1 MAKNT
6 QSVAEKLA
14 KLDKM
19 TSSINAKHGRTV
31 VGRVSANP
39 ELREQL
45 TIEFIETPS
54 VELNDAIGG
63 GYPRRRVT
71 IVSGVESA
79 GKTGNLLETI
89 ALNQKK
95 DPAFVALWCESEDSL
110 DIEFMNMLGVDLD
123 RFVIVMHD
131 KDRGAEVVLDELIA
145 MLEADP
151 DLFDFVVINSL
162 KALVPKKEF
171 ENSLTQDTVALQ
183 ARLNAKL
190 MRKLGPL
197 VAASNAAL
205 VLVNHLTTNIGQ
217 MHGDPMTQGGG
228 RAIRYWATVI
238 LDFRKLSIQA
248 TDPITSDEGMKVA
261 AYVRKNRC
269 VFNRN
274 PYVKTEF
281 YVVFGEGTE
290 QILGTLDQ
298 AIQKEILNKAGAW
311 IREIDPATGDPKV
324 LQDGTILKWQG
335 KVAFKEFCKA
345 NPEYFEQLKFRC
357 GGGVIES
364 LSEEEI
370 AALKAEEEADALAC
384 KDLVE
389 VVEAMETVD
398 TSKKSK
404 KKNK

>member
-1 MAKNT
+1 MSKNV
-6 QSVAEKLA
+6 QSISDKLA

-19 TSSINAKHGRTV
+19 TSNINAKYGRTV
-31 VGRVSANP
+31 VGRISTN
-39 ELREQL
+39 EDLREQL
-45 TIEFIETPS
+45 TIEFIPTPS
-54 VELNDAIGG
+54 LELNEAIGG

-71 IVSGVESA
+71 ILSGVESA

-89 ALNQKK
+89 AYNQKR
-95 DPAFVALWCESEDSL
+95 DPGFVALWCESEDSL
-110 DIEFMNMLGVDLD
+110 DINFMEMLGIDFD
-123 RFVIVMHD
+123 RLVIVMHD

-145 MLEADP
+145 MIEGDP

-171 ENSLTQDTVALQ
+171 ENSLTNDTVALQ

-197 VAASNAAL
+197 TASSNAAL

-217 MHGDPMTQGGG
+217 LHGDPMIQGGG
-228 RAIRYWATVI
+228 RAIRYWATLT
-238 LDFRKLSIQA
+238 LDFRRLSVQA
-248 TDPITSDEGMKVA
+248 TDPITAEEGMKIA

-269 VFNRN
+269 IFNRN

-281 YVVFGEGTE
+281 FVVYGEGTE

-298 AIQKEILNKAGAW
+298 AIKKEILNKAGAW
-311 IREIDPATGDPKV
+311 IRELDPETGDPKV
-324 LQDGTILKWQG
+324 LQDGTVLKWQG

-345 NPEYFEQLKFRC
+345 NPEYFEQLKHRC
-357 GGGVIES
+357 GGSAIES

-370 AALKAEEEADALAC
+370 AKLKAEEEEDAEVCADLN
-384 KDLVE
+384 DIIE
-389 VVEAMETVD
+389 EMEGAPS
-398 TSKKSK
+398 SKKSK
-404 KKNK
+404 KKKS